1 MRCTTGTDIP
11 ALLLAALLL
20 LVLQPAR
27 AAAQFGRGGL
37 STGPLSV
44 GPRVGRDFENHAW
57 SLGAQVSLPVGRS
70 LEIRPSG
77 DFFFPK
83 DGDTGWQANG
93 DAAIHLGQG
102 GGLYAG
108 GGIAFVHPGNGETKT
123 GYNLFFGL
131 STAAPSERI
140 KPFAEFRW
148 TFVNDTSPFRLALG
162 SNYRL
167 SD

>member
-1 MRCTTGTDIP
+1 MP
-11 ALLLAALLL
+11 AWARLALVGL
-20 LVLQPAR
+20 LVAPLVPGSAS
-27 AAAQFGRGGL
+27 AQSRRNSSL
-37 STGPLSV
+37 IHGPITI

-57 SLGAQVSLPVGRS
+57 SLGGQIGVPVGKR
-70 LEIRPSG
+70 LELRPSG
-77 DFFFPK
+77 DVFFPK
-83 DGDTGWQANG
+83 HGDTGWQLNA

-108 GGIAFVHPGNGETKT
+108 GGVAFSHPGGGKTKT

-131 STAAPSERI
+131 GTSPPLQRL

-162 SNYRL
+162 FTYGL
-167 SD
+167 